1 MNLHSS
7 TRYPFLKYIIEELS
21 GTFYEDDLTSLN
33 RLLIL
38 YHNKYSFTVRRN
50 DVGDFITSHEQGV
63 SKPDWLYWWFE
74 RAKRD
79 RIRQVRRRMEFTLR
93 HNREVFEH
101 LLSREDYGSEKAI
114 YEAITSIA
122 NWVQTLT
129 SEAAVDKVLDLDGW
143 RRELAFL
150 VQQIP
155 KPEAATKRAGRTR
168 VSEGFQEQFMDA
180 DTAERLLKFNRL
192 KVILLKERWIV
203 PIGDT
208 DTYRYC
214 KQSKGGRLYIA
225 ALYYVLMEKHYIKM
239 TADAPQ
245 IAASFNSWLV
255 HDFEQSSFVKA
266 FQAEELSQ
274 FDGRD
279 GNARTKYLTEADCSF
294 VTCKLNSFHSRSNHR
309 KEILA
314 LDSEF
319 CQHV

>member
-1 MNLHSS
+1 MNLHSNL
-7 TRYPFLKYIIEELS
+7 RYPFFKYIIEEFS

-38 YHNKYSFTVRRN
+38 YHNRYSFTVRRN
-50 DVGDFITSHEQGV
+50 DVGEFIASYEQGI
-63 SKPDWLYWWFE
+63 SRPDWLHWWFG

-79 RIRQVRRRMEFTLR
+79 RIRQVKRRTAFTLR
-93 HNREVFEH
+93 HNREIFEH
-101 LLSREDYGSEKAI
+101 LLSRADYGSEKAI
-114 YEAITSIA
+114 YETLTSISK
-122 NWVQTLT
+122 WVQTLS
-129 SEAAVDKVLDLDGW
+129 SEAVGDKFLDLEGW
-143 RRELAFL
+143 RTELASL

-155 KPEAATKRAGRTR
+155 RPEAATKRTARTR
-168 VSEGFQEQFMDA
+168 ASESFQEQFTDGD
-180 DTAERLLKFNRL
+180 DTERLLKFNRL
-192 KVILLKERWIV
+192 KRLLLAERWIV

-225 ALYYVLMEKHYIKM
+225 ALYYVLMEKGYIKM
-239 TADAPQ
+239 TTDAPQ

-279 GNARTKYLTEADCSF
+279 GNARTKYLTEVRLLLRDF
-294 VTCKLNSFHSRSNHR
+294 
-309 KEILA
+309 
-314 LDSEF
+314 
-319 CQHV
+319 

>member
-1 MNLHSS
+1 MNLHLNI
-7 TRYPFLKYIIEELS
+7 RYPFWKYIIEEFS

-38 YHNKYSFTVRRN
+38 YHNRYSFTIRRN
-50 DVGDFITSHEQGV
+50 NVVEFITSHEQGI
-63 SKPDWLYWWFE
+63 SKPDWFHWWFG
-74 RAKRD
+74 RSKRD
-79 RIRQVRRRMEFTLR
+79 RIRQVKRRTAFTLR
-93 HNREVFEH
+93 HNREVLEH

-114 YEAITSIA
+114 YETLTSIS
-122 NWVQTLT
+122 NWVQTLS
-129 SEAAVDKVLDLDGW
+129 SEAVGDKSLDLEGW
-143 RRELAFL
+143 RTELAFS

-155 KPEAATKRAGRTR
+155 KPEAVTKRVSRTR
-168 VSEGFQEQFMDA
+168 VSESFQEQFTDG
-180 DTAERLLKFNRL
+180 DDAERLLKFNRL
-192 KVILLKERWIV
+192 KRILLTEQWIV

-245 IAASFNSWLV
+245 IAASFNSWLI

-274 FDGRD
+274 FDGRER
-279 GNARTKYLTEADCSF
+279 NPRTKYLTEVRLLLRD
-294 VTCKLNSFHSRSNHR
+294 L
-309 KEILA
+309 
-314 LDSEF
+314 
-319 CQHV
+319 

>member
-7 TRYPFLKYIIEELS
+7 TRYPFLKYIIEEFS
-21 GTFYEDDLTSLN
+21 GTFYEDDLTILN

-38 YHNKYSFTVRRN
+38 YHNRYSFTVRRN
-50 DVGDFITSHEQGV
+50 DVREFITSYEQSI
-63 SKPDWLYWWFE
+63 SKPDWFHWWFG

-79 RIRQVRRRMEFTLR
+79 RIRQVKRRTAFMLR

-114 YEAITSIA
+114 FETLTSIS
-122 NWVQTLT
+122 NWVQTLS
-129 SEAAVDKVLDLDGW
+129 SETVADKLL
-143 RRELAFL
+143 ELERWKKELELL
-150 VQQIP
+150 VRQMP
-155 KPEAATKRAGRTR
+155 KPETATRRAARTR
-168 VSEGFQEQFMDA
+168 VSESFQEQLTDG
-180 DTAERLLKFNRL
+180 DGAERLLKFNRL
-192 KVILLKERWIV
+192 KRILLAERWIV

-279 GNARTKYLTEADCSF
+279 GNARTKYLTEVRLLLRDF
-294 VTCKLNSFHSRSNHR
+294 
-309 KEILA
+309 
-314 LDSEF
+314 
-319 CQHV
+319 